1 MKYGGD
7 TYVGSLEEVYFKI
20 SSPVLN
26 LTVLEECTNKT
37 EDSMSDGLITEK
49 PTEEELSFSLTV
61 PSTRESFTKTLHM
74 EIMASINPM
83 T

>member
-7 TYVGSLEEVYFKI
+7 TYVGSLEEVQFQI
-20 SSPVLN
+20 FSPVLN

-49 PTEEELSFSLTV
+49 PTEEELSSSLTV
-61 PSTRESFTKTLHM
+61 PFTRESFTKTQHM
-74 EIMASINPM
+74 DKMASINPM